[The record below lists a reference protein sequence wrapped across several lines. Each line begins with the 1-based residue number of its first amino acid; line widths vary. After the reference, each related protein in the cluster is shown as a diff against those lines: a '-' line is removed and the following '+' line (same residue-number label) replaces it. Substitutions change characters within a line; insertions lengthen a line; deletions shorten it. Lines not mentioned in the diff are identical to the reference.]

1 MKLLHQV
8 IGIMVVVIFL
18 LTGQY
23 MRRYYPHMEGVSD
36 GTRMLLRSRHIY
48 ILLAGL
54 LNLGIG
60 TYFSYRKQRW
70 RKVLQLT
77 GSVLLLLAPFLLL
90 AAFFYEPPLANLQ
103 RTFSQPAIIS
113 MLVGTLFHL
122 LSGVKQSNDER

>member
-8 IGIMVVVIFL
+8 IGIVVVVIFL

-23 MRRYYPHMEGVSD
+23 MGRYYPHMEGVSD

-60 TYFSYRKQRW
+60 TYFTYRKQRW
-70 RKVLQLT
+70 RKVLQLA
-77 GSVLLLLAPFLLL
+77 GSSLLLVAPFLLL
-90 AAFFYEPPLANLQ
+90 AAFFSEPWLTKLQ
-103 RTFSQPAIIS
+103 RPFTLPAIVA
-113 MLVGTLFHL
+113 LFAGTLCHL
-122 LSGVKQSNDER
+122 LSGARQS